1 MGIGFFEKNV
11 HVAMPARL
19 VLVCFILL
27 TLAACSD
34 SKQIKVQPGAPAE
47 DDSKGKSQEE
57 RLSTENWKMP
67 IKVPEGEFFKV
78 FGWLDDSTLIY
89 ASNLESTSNLYS
101 YSLEKGESSLIVQTD
116 HPIAEVSLNQD
127 RTMILV
133 HTSSSSYEA
142 IVDIYSI
149 DGIKISGQS
158 FPSTELH
165 AEWNPYRPTVA
176 SIVAFNDDW
185 TFHAYRMDAAEKTVE
200 EMTLPDPFVEWIG
213 ENKIAYLDWNEET
226 PSITAPIVLEEIGE
240 KAQIAGMEN
249 IYRIESFKNALLT
262 VSADGGNTEKAVFT
276 FYDKE
281 LKEYNSFSMP
291 HLSSFSGWLVP
302 YMDFNEEKKLFAVF
316 EPARSGEADT
326 YTEGFTLVVHSE
338 RDSSGRRVFMEGI
351 DNQPILSSPNGK
363 VYLYGFRY
371 EKIIDIETK
380 KILHLV
386 KE

>member
-47 DDSKGKSQEE
+47 DSKGKSQEE
-57 RLSTENWKMP
+57 RLSAENWKLP

-78 FGWLDDSTLIY
+78 FGWLDDTTLIY
-89 ASNLESTSNLYS
+89 VSNQESTSNLYS

-116 HPIAEVSLNQD
+116 HPIADVSLNSD
-127 RTMILV
+127 RTLILV

-142 IVDIYSI
+142 IVDIFSV
-149 DGIKISGQS
+149 DGTKISGQS

-165 AEWNPYRPTVA
+165 AEWNHYRPTVA

-185 TFHAYRMDAAEKTVE
+185 TFHSYLMNADEKTVE
-200 EMTLPDPFVEWIG
+200 EITLPDPFVEWIG
-213 ENKIAYLDWNEET
+213 ENKIAYLDWNQET
-226 PSITAPIVLEEIGE
+226 PSITAPLVLQEIGE
-240 KAQIAGMEN
+240 NAQIAGMGN
-249 IYRIESFKNALLT
+249 IYRIESFKNTLLT
-262 VSADGGNTEKAVFT
+262 VSADGEDMEKAVFT

-302 YMDFNEEKKLFAVF
+302 YMDSNEDKQLFTVF

-326 YTEGFTLVVHSE
+326 YTEGFTLVAHSGKNGSE
-338 RDSSGRRVFMEGI
+338 RKALMEEI

-371 EKIIDIETK
+371 EKILDIETK